1 MPSAFAI
8 RSAKPFLPVVFFL
21 LCACAA
27 PASHSSYTGEF
38 VGSYEEIIGPQGLTA
53 AGFSDADFVQLL
65 LPDDIAPIYDPRFI
79 PAADADLPDAELV
92 IGLSVNGDARAY
104 SAGILYT
111 REMVNDVVG
120 GVPVLVTWCP
130 KCYTALVHD
139 RRVDGATAVFGNQ
152 GALYQGAMTWFDHET
167 GSIWSQPLGKALVGP
182 RYGATVKLMPS
193 QLTTWGEWVRAH
205 PETAVLTVAHPSPPF
220 QGQRPG
226 PGHVVGVIVGDVAAA
241 WPYQWLAA
249 GNVVNSTIGETPVS
263 IWLDASSGAIRA
275 ADLSR
280 PGREPQSEIPV
291 IIAWR
296 SAWLKFY
303 PDSVTE
309 PRAIDTNA
317 KSSVGG

>member
-1 MPSAFAI
+1 MNPKPDLAPMLRKLRMDGVLQSLEARNRQAIESRMSYMDFLSLLVSDEVARREQLQFDSRLRRAAF
-8 RSAKPFLPVVFFL
+8 RSGKTIEQF
-21 LCACAA
+21 
-27 PASHSSYTGEF
+27 
-38 VGSYEEIIGPQGLTA
+38 
-53 AGFSDADFVQLL
+53 DFDFN
-65 LPDDIAPIYDPRFI
+65 PTI
-79 PAADADLPDAELV
+79 
-92 IGLSVNGDARAY
+92 N
-104 SAGILYT
+104 
-111 REMVNDVVG
+111 
-120 GVPVLVTWCP
+120 
-130 KCYTALVHD
+130 TALVHD